1 MLNEIE
7 MRGPIEWMVID
18 LRTRMEV
25 ARVWATNEYAARRAS
40 GYADVARFAVWGA

>member
-7 MRGPIEWMVID
+7 MRRPVEWLVIG

-25 ARVWATNEYAARRAS
+25 ARVWATTVHAARRAS
-40 GYADVARFAVWGA
+40 GYTDVARYVVWRA

>member
-1 MLNEIE
+1 MLREIE
-7 MRGPIEWMVID
+7 MRRTVEWLVID

-40 GYADVARFAVWGA
+40 GYSDVARYAHWEA